1 MESIFNLY
9 WALRVLRYAMPIL
22 ANSPS
27 VFQSFMNDIFRD
39 MLDRRVFVYIDD
51 CNKVRKEGRK
61 QTGLAREDSGEFYL
75 QIT

>member
-39 MLDRRVFVYIDD
+39 MLDRRVSCTSMTVTKFVG
-51 CNKVRKEGRK
+51 RKEADRVG
-61 QTGLAREDSGEFYL
+61 S
-75 QIT
+75 